1 MPTLTTH
8 TLSLYTYDG
17 SENGHNFL
25 VAHLSFARA
34 CDFPPPFKMHFSPW
48 KWVKDFELTLFIFKL
63 IALRLIEMWD
73 YYQCFICNSSWL
85 KIHTFCMCEVVR
97 CSFRRNIFTECRKC
111 SGEWQLHCWQ
121 LCRGFAFLWWNVTFS
136 NYIHWKRVHTVK
148 RHAYVS
154 FAHSFERKTARAK
167 CMTGWIKGWKLCH
180 KIFARKST
188 LAEMRTGEP
197 KVVRSSL
204 CSGHYVIKSFH
215 YVVIE
220 SFIKNGNKVTYFD
233 KFLIYQGPWCLLKR
247 DTCLHIL
254 LPCVVRRTWSIRI
267 ICVLC
272 RFKMNFYYSLKTV
285 GLFNDFRSLGECNRF
300 SFVFYCQCQWLT

>member
-1 MPTLTTH
+1 
-8 TLSLYTYDG
+8 
-17 SENGHNFL
+17 
-25 VAHLSFARA
+25 
-34 CDFPPPFKMHFSPW
+34 MHFSPW

-148 RHAYVS
+148 RHAYVT

-167 CMTGWIKGWKLCH
+167 CMSGWIKGWKLCH
-180 KIFARKST
+180 NALLRYENAHIFF
-188 LAEMRTGEP
+188 
-197 KVVRSSL
+197 L
-204 CSGHYVIKSFH
+204 CPIVQW
-215 YVVIE
+215 
-220 SFIKNGNKVTYFD
+220 
-233 KFLIYQGPWCLLKR
+233 FLHERAHSQRWEQVSQR
-247 DTCLHIL
+247 
-254 LPCVVRRTWSIRI
+254 
-267 ICVLC
+267 
-272 RFKMNFYYSLKTV
+272 
-285 GLFNDFRSLGECNRF
+285 
-300 SFVFYCQCQWLT
+300 

>member
-97 CSFRRNIFTECRKC
+97 CSFRRNIFAECRKC

-148 RHAYVS
+148 RHAYVT

-167 CMTGWIKGWKLCH
+167 CMSGWIKGWKLCH
-180 KIFARKST
+180 NALLRYENAHIFFLCPIVQWFLHERAHSQRWEQVSQRSFVARCVPGIMLSSHFT
-188 LAEMRTGEP
+188 MSLSNHLSRTA
-197 KVVRSSL
+197 
-204 CSGHYVIKSFH
+204 IKSR
-215 YVVIE
+215 
-220 SFIKNGNKVTYFD
+220 T
-233 KFLIYQGPWCLLKR
+233 LI
-247 DTCLHIL
+247 
-254 LPCVVRRTWSIRI
+254 
-267 ICVLC
+267 
-272 RFKMNFYYSLKTV
+272 NF
-285 GLFNDFRSLGECNRF
+285 
-300 SFVFYCQCQWLT
+300 